1 MALANMNTANAEAS
15 CAASDSPGNEW
26 DHWMDWDPVSPSEQA
41 STASIRLSAHGRDP
55 QRSSVETDESRNL
68 TPIVKDVDNPP
79 RPAKKR
85 KISPESANS
94 ATRPGSQDRELTSV
108 QNKSHSI
115 VEKRYRTNLNDKIAH
130 LGRSIPSLRGEI
142 SNTAEAAKH
151 SAAPKPNKSTVLIK
165 AIEYI
170 HHLEQRNSY
179 LENVNASLRSQAC
192 NAKSEVVLSADPVK
206 AELPKSSNAGS
217 QDSPSASE
225 DSPITLD
232 APQGMIPVPEDF
244 RRLRNSAPQDHYADQ
259 ISPEAQ
265 QPGAHFS
272 IRGGK
277 LIGKL
282 MLGSMAGLMVV
293 DEFKGKRKDPEHDR
307 GLFALP
313 FPASIPTLPPLWA
326 LQSSLGSFPYAGLLL
341 PMIKGF
347 LVFSTLGLI
356 LFLYLFNS
364 KPKLSLKYATEA
376 KSRSRSSASP
386 IEVRENAWLT
396 AVQTLNVPRHSWF
409 PEMMALI
416 LETGAYIVRQLLG
429 WAFYSWLM
437 GRSEDEEIARVRAW
451 EIAIDAQLTGGDA
464 EVSRSRLVLTL
475 WAAGTLPKTP
485 ARLMLKAL
493 HLRIMFWQASRWPRI
508 CWALNLAASR
518 LAQYQWTLAK
528 RMLDTV
534 DATTGSSNIE
544 PLPDHLLA
552 LLQRPAEE
560 VMTDLTIQ
568 QAHNLCWNRSASTT
582 SEAIGVDDSAED
594 TAMRGSLDALA
605 LWSSSLIL
613 QETLSEFLDSGETI
627 HTHLPQIESALRT
640 APPGSSSS
648 IRALAAKTV
657 FFEADRTQNVN
668 KLLQALPSAS
678 AVIFPG
684 SLSEISPFS
693 SNFCNSVLTSIE
705 CAEAVDTLARHQSDP
720 VSLNSAIQLLDRTCS
735 GVRNLDILAL
745 VAAYNL
751 ALFLIKDSGVSGQ
764 SLCSLTE
771 IIRGTVV
778 NLGNPDNG
786 PPTRAQ
792 DKFKTGLRTL
802 QVKRRSSNASVE
814 SGYVS
819 M

>member
-1 MALANMNTANAEAS
+1 MKTAKAEAPY
-15 CAASDSPGNEW
+15 AASTSPDNEW
-26 DHWMDWDPVSPSEQA
+26 NNWMDWDPVSPSDQA
-41 STASIRLSAHGRDP
+41 STASMRLSTHGHDP
-55 QRSSVETDESRNL
+55 HRSSVETDEPKIL
-68 TPIVKDVDNPP
+68 TSIVNEGDTPP
-79 RPAKKR
+79 RLSKKR
-85 KISPESANS
+85 KASTESDDS
-94 ATRPGSQDRELTSV
+94 ATRPGSRDGRIASV

-115 VEKRYRTNLNDKIAH
+115 VEKRYRTNLNDKIAD
-130 LGRSIPSLRGEI
+130 LRRSVPSLRAD
-142 SNTAEAAKH
+142 SSSSPEAKKLL
-151 SAAPKPNKSTVLIK
+151 AAPKHNKSTILTK

-170 HHLEQRNSY
+170 HHLEQRNAY
-179 LENVNASLRSQAC
+179 LENVNASLRSQAR
-192 NAKSEVVLSADPVK
+192 NADSELVDSADTVN
-206 AELPKSSNAGS
+206 AELSNPPNAGLE
-217 QDSPSASE
+217 DSPSATENSLTT
-225 DSPITLD
+225 SD
-232 APQGMIPVPEDF
+232 APQGMIRVPDEI
-244 RRLRNSAPQDHYADQ
+244 RLLRNTAPQEHYADRT
-259 ISPEAQ
+259 SGTQ

-282 MLGSMAGLMVV
+282 MLGSLAGLMVM
-293 DEFKGKRKDPEHDR
+293 EGSMGNRKDRENDR

-313 FPASIPTLPPLWA
+313 FSVSLPTLPPVWP
-326 LQSSLGSFPYAGLLL
+326 LQGHLESFPYAYLLL
-341 PMIKGF
+341 PVIKGLLIF
-347 LVFSTLGLI
+347 CILGLI

-364 KPKLSLKYATEA
+364 KPKLSLKHATGG

-396 AVQTLNVPRHSWF
+396 AIQTLKVPRHSWF

-429 WAFYSWLM
+429 WVIYSWLM
-437 GRSEDEEIARVRAW
+437 GRSEEEEIARVRAW

-508 CWALNLAASR
+508 CWILNLAASR

-534 DATTGSSNIE
+534 DVTTGSANFE

-552 LLQRPAEE
+552 LLQRPAEA
-560 VMTDLTIQ
+560 VMTDLAIQ

-582 SEAIGVDDSAED
+582 SEAVVLDDSAED
-594 TAMRGSLDALA
+594 TAMRGPLDALA

-613 QETLSEFLDSGETI
+613 QEALVNFFDSGETDQA
-627 HTHLPQIESALRT
+627 HLSQIETALRT

-648 IRALAAKTV
+648 IRALAAKTIFSEV
-657 FFEADRTQNVN
+657 DRMENID

-684 SLSEISPFS
+684 SLSEASPFS
-693 SNFCNSVLTSIE
+693 STVCNEVLTSIE
-705 CAEAVDTLARHQSDP
+705 CAKELDTLANSQCDP
-720 VSLNSAIQLLDRTCS
+720 ASLDSAVQLLDRTCS
-735 GVRNLDILAL
+735 RARSLDVLAL
-745 VAAYNL
+745 AAAYNL
-751 ALFLIKDSGVSGQ
+751 TLVLIKNSAIVGQ
-764 SLCSLTE
+764 GLCSLNE
-771 IIRGTVV
+771 IMRNTVV
-778 NLGNPDNG
+778 DLSKPDG
-786 PPTRAQ
+786 RPQTHAQ
-792 DKFKTGLRTL
+792 DMFKTGLQAV
-802 QVKRRSSNASVE
+802 QVQRRSSNASVE

>member
-1 MALANMNTANAEAS
+1 MDTANAKATY
-15 CAASDSPGNEW
+15 AASNPPGNDW
-26 DHWMDWDPVSPSEQA
+26 DHWMDWDPVSPSDQA
-41 STASIRLSAHGRDP
+41 STASIRLSTHGHDP
-55 QRSSVETDESRNL
+55 QHSSVEIDEPRNL
-68 TPIVKDVDNPP
+68 SPIDKEGHDPP

-85 KISPESANS
+85 KVSTDSAES
-94 ATRPGSQDRELTSV
+94 ATRPGSQDRKMISV

-115 VEKRYRTNLNDKIAH
+115 VEKRYRTNLNDKITD
-130 LGRSIPSLRGEI
+130 LRRSIPSLRGEI
-142 SNTAEAAKH
+142 PNTAEAEKH

-170 HHLEQRNSY
+170 HQLEQRNAY

-192 NAKSEVVLSADPVK
+192 NAKSEVVLSAHTVK
-206 AELPKSSNAGS
+206 AELSKSSNAS
-217 QDSPSASE
+217 SE
-225 DSPITLD
+225 DSPSTCEDSRIPSD
-232 APQGMIPVPEDF
+232 VPQGMIPVPEDF

-259 ISPEAQ
+259 TSPEAQ

-277 LIGKL
+277 IIGKL
-282 MLGSMAGLMVV
+282 MLGSLAGLMVM
-293 DEFKGKRKDPEHDR
+293 DGFMGNRQDQEHDR

-313 FPASIPTLPPLWA
+313 FPASIPTMPPLWA
-326 LQSSLGSFPYAGLLL
+326 LQSRFGSFPYARLLL
-341 PMIKGF
+341 PMVKGF

-364 KPKLSLKYATEA
+364 KPKLSLKNTTDA
-376 KSRSRSSASP
+376 KNSSRSSASP

-396 AVQTLNVPRHSWF
+396 AVQTLKVPRHSWF

-437 GRSEDEEIARVRAW
+437 GRSEEEEIARVRAW

-534 DATTGSSNIE
+534 ETTRGPASFE

-594 TAMRGSLDALA
+594 TAMRGPLDALA
-605 LWSSSLIL
+605 LWSSSFIL
-613 QETLSEFLDSGETI
+613 QETLSGFLDSGEI
-627 HTHLPQIESALRT
+627 NHTHLLQIETALRT

-648 IRALAAKTV
+648 IRALAAKTI
-657 FFEADRTQNVN
+657 FFEANRTKNVN
-668 KLLQALPSAS
+668 KLLQALPSPS
-678 AVIFPG
+678 TVIFPG
-684 SLSEISPFS
+684 SLSEISPFP
-693 SNFCNSVLTSIE
+693 NKVCNSVLTSIE
-705 CAEAVDTLARHQSDP
+705 CAKALDTLAVHQCDP
-720 VSLNSAIQLLDRTCS
+720 ASLDSAIQLLDRTCS
-735 GVRNLDILAL
+735 GFRNLDILAL
-745 VAAYNL
+745 AAAYNL
-751 ALFLIKDSGVSGQ
+751 ALVLIKGSSIFGQ

-771 IIRGTVV
+771 IIRNTVV
-778 NLGNPDNG
+778 NLGNPDQG

-792 DKFKTGLRTL
+792 DMFRTSLRTL
-802 QVKRRSSNASVE
+802 QVQRRSSNASIE